1 MMATAP
7 RAVGPARVTAGV
19 IGLLVAGLAGLF
31 SSLLIYSGTVISFL
45 RFPLFGLSLGPAGYM
60 ALFAETTLLA
70 STVLGA
76 VIAVISLRKR
86 RPLPFMVLGALA
98 AVAYLCCSLGFG
110 FACYFQVTTPA
121 VYPLLGVTA
130 AVADC
135 GMVLVWGR
143 VCARL
148 LTMRPALVVVGLA
161 SVLSAAFCFLYS
173 WLPLEGMLALF
184 LVGSTLAAVI
194 PLAVHESRGGAGG
207 DEDATTAPTLVADE
221 RRGVATAA
229 AAGAADA
236 AADAADVDAPST
248 RSRVASLFEVV
259 GTPSLGLV
267 SFAFVMAVMRTAFN
281 ESQSL
286 YLVAL
291 ALSGAGIVAY
301 ALLKRGRFLLPG
313 GLQQTFLP
321 MLALV
326 VLAAANITA
335 TIGQGVA
342 VSDWLT
348 YGLYSLAAVLT
359 LATLCA
365 VAHAGEFSPDLVFSV
380 AICAFCGASF
390 VGQQVGGALP
400 DDMVSVV
407 VTVTTTLYAF
417 ALVLVS
423 HFWSKSAAPLA
434 AEGAESVGGGR
445 SVSAASA
452 GKTSAS
458 AETGSLAVAA
468 GAEGVSGVDAA
479 GVAGDA
485 SASDTLSARCA
496 RLAEAHSLTARERE
510 ILEYLAEGHNGSY
523 IASVLFISPNTAR
536 THIHNIYRK
545 LAVSSREEI
554 LHLTREPRV

>member
-19 IGLLVAGLAGLF
+19 IGLLVVGLAGLF

-76 VIAVISLRKR
+76 AIAVISLRKR

-207 DEDATTAPTLVADE
+207 DEDAATAPTLVADE
-221 RRGVATAA
+221 RRGVAADA
-229 AAGAADA
+229 AAGAAE
-236 AADAADVDAPST
+236 VDAPST

-281 ESQSL
+281 ESQNL
-286 YLVAL
+286 YLMAL

-423 HFWSKSAAPLA
+423 HFWRKSAAPLT
-434 AEGAESVGGGR
+434 AEGAEAVDGGR
-445 SVSAASA
+445 SASAASVGETPA
-452 GKTSAS
+452 A
-458 AETGSLAVAA
+458 AETGSLVA
-468 GAEGVSGVDAA
+468 AEGVEGAT
-479 GVAGDA
+479 GNA
-485 SASDTLSARCA
+485 SVPATLTARCT

-554 LHLTREPRV
+554 LHLTRR

>member
-7 RAVGPARVTAGV
+7 RAAGPARVTAGV
-19 IGLLVAGLAGLF
+19 IGLLVVGLAGLF

-76 VIAVISLRKR
+76 AIAVISLRKR

-110 FACYFQVTTPA
+110 FACYFQVTAPV

-207 DEDATTAPTLVADE
+207 DEGATTAPTLVADE

-236 AADAADVDAPST
+236 AAEAADVDAPST

-423 HFWSKSAAPLA
+423 HFWRKSAAPLT
-434 AEGAESVGGGR
+434 AEGAEAVDGGR
-445 SVSAASA
+445 SASAASVGETPA
-452 GKTSAS
+452 A
-458 AETGSLAVAA
+458 AETGSLVA
-468 GAEGVSGVDAA
+468 AEGVESATGN
-479 GVAGDA
+479 A
-485 SASDTLSARCA
+485 SVSATLTARCT

-554 LHLTREPRV
+554 LHLTRR

>member
-1 MMATAP
+1 MATPLAAGNHRQP
-7 RAVGPARVTAGV
+7 TAGAM
-19 IGLLVAGLAGLF
+19 GLLVVGLAGLF

-45 RFPLFGLSLGPAGYM
+45 RFPLFDLAFGPAGYM

-76 VIAVISLRKR
+76 AIAMASLRKR

-110 FACYFQVTTPA
+110 FACYFQVTIPE
-121 VYPLLGVTA
+121 VYPLLGTAA

-143 VCARL
+143 VCARR

-184 LVGSTLAAVI
+184 FVGSTLAAVI
-194 PLAVHESRGGAGG
+194 PLAVHDSRGGVEG
-207 DEDATTAPTLVADE
+207 DEGSAASASVAG
-221 RRGVATAA
+221 RVAAVP
-229 AAGAADA
+229 
-236 AADAADVDAPST
+236 ADAADEAGEAGEADAPDA
-248 RSRVASLFEVV
+248 RSRIASLFEVV

-267 SFAFVMAVMRTAFN
+267 SFAFVMAVMRTSFN

-286 YLVAL
+286 YLAAL
-291 ALSGAGIVAY
+291 ALSGTGIVAY

-321 MLALV
+321 VVALV

-335 TIGQGVA
+335 TVGQGVA

-365 VAHAGEFSPDLVFSV
+365 VAHAGEFSPDLVFAV

-390 VGQQVGGALP
+390 IGQQVGGALP
-400 DDMVSVV
+400 NDMVSVV
-407 VTVTTTLYAF
+407 VTITTTLYAF

-423 HFWSKSAAPLA
+423 HFWRKSAAPLA
-434 AEGAESVGGGR
+434 AEGGESDGGGR
-445 SVSAASA
+445 SVSVASA
-452 GKTSAS
+452 GEVPGAVEVGSPVAAVGAEGASGVSAV
-458 AETGSLAVAA
+458 VAA
-468 GAEGVSGVDAA
+468 GDTS
-479 GVAGDA
+479 
-485 SASDTLSARCA
+485 SSDTLAARCA

-545 LAVSSREEI
+545 LGVSSREEI
-554 LHLTREPRV
+554 LRLTRR

>member
-7 RAVGPARVTAGV
+7 RAADRTRATAGV
-19 IGLLVAGLAGLF
+19 MGLLVVGLAGLF

-76 VIAVISLRKR
+76 AIAVISLRKR

-110 FACYFQVTTPA
+110 FACYFQVTAPV

-207 DEDATTAPTLVADE
+207 DEGATTAPTLVADE

-229 AAGAADA
+229 AAGAAE
-236 AADAADVDAPST
+236 VDAPST

-281 ESQSL
+281 ESQNL
-286 YLVAL
+286 YLMAL

-423 HFWSKSAAPLA
+423 HFWRKSAAPLT
-434 AEGAESVGGGR
+434 AEGAEAVDGGR
-445 SVSAASA
+445 SASAAFA
-452 GKTSAS
+452 
-458 AETGSLAVAA
+458 AEVAA
-468 GAEGVSGVDAA
+468 AAEAGSRVAVEGAKGTSEVGAA
-479 GVAGDA
+479 STTGDA
-485 SASDTLSARCA
+485 SSSATLTARCT

-554 LHLTREPRV
+554 LHLTRR